1 MQTLMQ
7 LLLIAVVVAL
17 LLAVTGVLLVR
28 HALRRVRR
36 TTRLWLYDV
45 TARRA
50 SMSWSRP
57 PVTGPNQVAL
67 SGPAGQALTAVTA
80 STALSARALLPGPGR
95 EVAQVRR
102 DLHRDVSGTCRAVAA
117 GRAAGRPVHD
127 LEWSLT
133 RLAEQARALDVDL
146 VIISAEPDRVA
157 RRRLLEAHSERVA
170 LIRQACGEVRGAVL
184 VGGSAAGVH
193 DLNAIVTDIN
203 HQVMALDL
211 RARAYRDLSRL

>member
-7 LLLIAVVVAL
+7 LLLVAVVVAL

-28 HALRRVRR
+28 HAVRRVRR
-36 TTRLWLYDV
+36 TARLWLLDV

-50 SMSWSRP
+50 GIRSGGSTPSEL
-57 PVTGPNQVAL
+57 T
-67 SGPAGQALTAVTA
+67 GPAGDALSAIT
-80 STALSARALLPGPGR
+80 SGTALSARAWLPGPGR
-95 EVAQVRR
+95 EVAAVRR
-102 DLHRDVSGTCRAVAA
+102 DLHRDMTGTSRAVAA

-127 LEWSLT
+127 LEWSLS

-146 VIISAEPDRVA
+146 VIIAAEPDRVA
-157 RRRLLEAHSERVA
+157 RRRLLEAHAERVT
-170 LIRQACGEVRGAVL
+170 LIRRACAEVRGAL
-184 VGGSAAGVH
+184 LLGGSAANDA

-203 HQVMALDL
+203 HQVIALDL